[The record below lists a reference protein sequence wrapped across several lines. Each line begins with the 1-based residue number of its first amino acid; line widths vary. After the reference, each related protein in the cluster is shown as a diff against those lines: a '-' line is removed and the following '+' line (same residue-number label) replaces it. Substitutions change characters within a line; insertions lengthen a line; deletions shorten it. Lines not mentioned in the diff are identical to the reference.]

1 MLNGSFRFLS
11 PFPLLIFFNPLL
23 TFVCRPRRSIFRLPV
38 IDPLSLP
45 AKIWGSIVLAIDLVY
60 TAFMVPLSLAFNQS
74 LGVNAYTIFD
84 IIGSVVYICG
94 ILFDFH
100 IGFIVKWDA
109 ASVVI
114 TDGWEVAKQYVRH
127 GTFVIDVIAAL
138 PIILQILFV
147 IFRSFSYNQEA
158 IRLLLILKLLR
169 LLRVVHILKVCDS
182 SFWGFGY

>member
-1 MLNGSFRFLS
+1 
-11 PFPLLIFFNPLL
+11 
-23 TFVCRPRRSIFRLPV
+23 LPV

-45 AKIWGSIVLAIDLVY
+45 ANIWGSIVLFIDLVY
-60 TAFMVPLSLAFNQS
+60 TAFLVPLSLAFNQS

-84 IIGSVVYICG
+84 IIGSSVYICG

-114 TDGWEVAKQYVRH
+114 TDGWEVAKHYVRY

-169 LLRVVHILKVCDS
+169 LLRVVHILKVMILC
-182 SFWGFGY
+182 FVLFY